1 MHPKLLLHS
10 AFSSA
15 STVSLRQAPQ
25 VLPSPQPRHPNLQAQ
40 KLLVARM
47 EGAVCFLGT
56 KRLLIPA
63 GRRLNLLCMHE
74 LTVLLTAASNSQHAY
89 MLVCRL
95 AATLCCPSAQSCNIP
110 SRKFLW
116 QIDSAILLSV
126 ISATGTCSSISV
138 TKGRKVQLHRLQLTM
153 QPCSSIT
160 SFAICEGALA
170 AACNI

>member
-1 MHPKLLLHS
+1 MHLKLLLHS

-56 KRLLIPA
+56 KRILIPA

-110 SRKFLW
+110 SRQFLW

-126 ISATGTCSSISV
+126 ISATGTMLINQCHQGQKGAIAQIAAHHAALLQHNKLCNLRGCACCS
-138 TKGRKVQLHRLQLTM
+138 L
-153 QPCSSIT
+153 
-160 SFAICEGALA
+160 
-170 AACNI
+170 